1 MKNNNQ
7 RKRGG
12 LVLLGI
18 SLLMSLLFKGRVYA
32 LELTNSNP
40 YNYTYTNNG
49 KVYPLYLAVNNE
61 SKRALFQERG
71 NVEFIDTSTYV
82 VRNEKYGLEPYEF
95 NALYLATIDNSV
107 DKLLAM
113 QIYLF
118 EDFARR
124 NKDTLSFSFDPKPYY
139 EISESLLKQGKEMIK
154 EKKYSYKI
162 KQGEWTFI
170 PKEWEGNYEIS
181 LNSFPL
187 QLDQREDGFYIRG
200 VNLGTYETEIDIKN
214 ESEYGNYFDSKH
226 YKKSNYIEAI
236 KPCVAHNVLSI
247 EVIPPIYDIHI
258 PSNPIGYELDIVSN
272 SLKEEA
278 VSYNLVVDED
288 YLLKDFKI
296 TKEDGSEIITNDNS
310 FIMPNSDVYVDVLVE
325 QKSYNIKTI
334 NSKEVII
341 SCASMAKVNEL
352 VNFDIK
358 VLDGYELTDV
368 YVNDKEIDLNN
379 LSFVM
384 PNEEVTIKANVRKKR
399 YQISLD
405 NPNVKVNVSNALFND
420 LVNLV
425 VIPDE
430 GYEISSIK
438 IVSNSGKEIE
448 YLNNSFIM
456 PSGDVLI
463 KVETKA
469 KRYQISL
476 DNPNVKVNVSN
487 ALFNDLVNLVVIP
500 DDGYEINSIK
510 IVSNSGKEIEYLN
523 NSFIMPNE
531 NVKLIIETNK
541 EKYQISYLN
550 DRNIKFL
557 LDSEYEWGTLVNLK
571 YMLDDNYLLD
581 FIKLKTLSGEE
592 ILIKDNQFMMPK
604 EDVFLSFNVK
614 EKLYKVVFVD
624 EDDNELA
631 KPLYLKDYDIFQ
643 IPFFDDYETITI
655 YDDEQRLGL
664 LLSDTYLLQSN
675 LKFVYSNKIEETLE
689 EDDEYVYEEIPNTLE
704 KGFEPLFGFLT
715 IALFIYF
722 KKYLCS

>member
-1 MKNNNQ
+1 MNNNNQ

-95 NALYLATIDNSV
+95 NALYLATLDNSI
-107 DKLLAM
+107 DKRLAM

-236 KPCVAHNVLSI
+236 KPCVAHNILSI

-278 VSYNLVVDED
+278 VNYNLVVDED

-456 PSGDVLI
+456 P
-463 KVETKA
+463 
-469 KRYQISL
+469 
-476 DNPNVKVNVSN
+476 
-487 ALFNDLVNLVVIP
+487 
-500 DDGYEINSIK
+500 
-510 IVSNSGKEIEYLN
+510 
-523 NSFIMPNE
+523 NE

-557 LDSEYEWGTLVNLK
+557 LDFEYEWGTLVNLK

-675 LKFVYSNKIEETLE
+675 LKFVYSDKIEETLE

>member
-1 MKNNNQ
+1 MNNNNQ

-95 NALYLATIDNSV
+95 NALYLATLDNSI
-107 DKLLAM
+107 DKRLAM

-236 KPCVAHNVLSI
+236 KPCMAHNVLNI

-278 VSYNLVVDED
+278 VNYNLVVDED

-368 YVNDKEIDLNN
+368 YVNYKEIDLNN

-425 VIPDE
+425 VIPDD
-430 GYEISSIK
+430 GYEIS
-438 IVSNSGKEIE
+438 
-448 YLNNSFIM
+448 
-456 PSGDVLI
+456 
-463 KVETKA
+463 
-469 KRYQISL
+469 
-476 DNPNVKVNVSN
+476 
-487 ALFNDLVNLVVIP
+487 
-500 DDGYEINSIK
+500 SIK

-557 LDSEYEWGTLVNLK
+557 LDFEYEWGTLVNLK

-675 LKFVYSNKIEETLE
+675 LKFVYSDKIEETLE